1 MDRDAVFNVTLRKF
15 LLPVEAFLDD
25 PSVSEIMIN
34 GPTEVYIEQAGRI
47 SKTDISF
54 DDEELLH
61 AAARNIAQYTNKRV
75 DHLTS
80 RFDSRL
86 PDGSRV
92 HVVMPRC
99 SRKGLCIAIRKFS
112 KTSFSL
118 EGFVER
124 GSLTPQ
130 SKEYVELVVELEK
143 NLIVSGG
150 TGTGKTSFLNAVSG
164 KIPSTERI
172 LVIEDSSELQLQQP
186 HVLPFE
192 TATADRHGHG
202 AVSIRDLFH
211 SALRMRPDRIIIG
224 ECRGGEAL
232 DLIQAMTS
240 GHGGSM
246 STLHANTAGDA
257 LHRLETMALMSGVEM
272 PLTALRAQ
280 VASAVD
286 VIVQLSRMS
295 DGRRMVTEIAEVGT
309 LTTDWNYQVTPIF
322 ELDDRRNLK
331 KQKLELVWTG
341 NKSSFAKALREKGL
355 KDKVKLT
362 APLFTASRRTEAGS
376 LKTPRVV
383 DSDTDQHNDQDHAEG
398 E

>member
-1 MDRDAVFNVTLRKF
+1 VNRDELFDVTTRKF
-15 LLPVEAFLDD
+15 LAPVTAFLDD
-25 PSVSEIMIN
+25 PSISEIMIN
-34 GPTEVYIEQAGRI
+34 GPNEVYIERAGRI
-47 SKTDISF
+47 ERRDEVIF
-54 DDEELLH
+54 DDEETLH

-75 DHLTS
+75 DQLTA

-99 SRKGLCIAIRKFS
+99 SRRGLCIAIRKFA
-112 KTSFSL
+112 KATFTL
-118 EGFVER
+118 DGFVER

-130 SKEYVELVVELEK
+130 AKEYLELVVDLER
-143 NLIVSGG
+143 NLIISGG
-150 TGTGKTSFLNAVSG
+150 TGTGKTSFLNAISE
-164 KIPSTERI
+164 KIPEGERI

-192 TATADRHGHG
+192 TAAADRHGFG
-202 AVSIRDLFH
+202 AVTIRDLFH

-246 STLHANTAGDA
+246 STLHANTAKDA
-257 LHRLETMALMSGVEM
+257 LHRLETMALMSGVEI

-286 VIVQLSRMS
+286 VVVQLTRMS
-295 DGRRMVTEIAEVGT
+295 DGRRMVTEISEVGA
-309 LTTDWNYQVTPIF
+309 LTTNWQYDVTSIF
-322 ELDDRRNLK
+322 ELADRRNVRK
-331 KQKLELVWTG
+331 GKMELVWTG
-341 NKSSFAKALREKGL
+341 KKSEFGKALKEKGL
-355 KDKVKLT
+355 RDKVNLT
-362 APLFTASRRTEAGS
+362 ESLFSAPRSSTRRAA
-376 LKTPRVV
+376 
-383 DSDTDQHNDQDHAEG
+383 QAEG
-398 E
+398 DY

>member
-1 MDRDAVFNVTLRKF
+1 VDRDAVFSVTLRKF
-15 LLPVEAFLDD
+15 LTPVETFLDD

-34 GPTEVYIEQAGRI
+34 GPSEVYIEQAGKI
-47 SKTDISF
+47 AKTEITF

-75 DHLTS
+75 DHLTA

-112 KTSFSL
+112 KSSFTL

-124 GSLTPQ
+124 GSLTAQ
-130 SKEYVELVVELEK
+130 AKEYVELIVELEK

-172 LVIEDSSELQLQQP
+172 LVLEDSSELQLQQP

-192 TATADRHGHG
+192 TAAADRHGHG

-246 STLHANTAGDA
+246 STLHANTASDA

-286 VIVQLSRMS
+286 VVVQLNRMS
-295 DGRRMVTEIAEVGT
+295 DGRRMVTEISEVGI
-309 LTTDWNYQVTPIF
+309 LTTDWNYQVTPMF

-341 NKSSFAKALREKGL
+341 NKSSFGKALREKGL
-355 KDKVKLT
+355 KERVKLT
-362 APLFTASRRTEAGS
+362 APLFSA
-376 LKTPRVV
+376 PRKAAESV
-383 DSDTDQHNDQDHAEG
+383 DGT
-398 E
+398 

>member
-1 MDRDAVFNVTLRKF
+1 VDRNVLFDITLRKL
-15 LLPVEAFLDD
+15 LLPVAAYLDD

-34 GPTEVYIEQAGRI
+34 GPKEIVYIEREGKI
-47 SKTDISF
+47 EETEVTF
-54 DDEELLH
+54 DDEELLY

-75 DHLTS
+75 DHLTA

-99 SRKGLCIAIRKFS
+99 SGKGLCIAIRKFS
-112 KTSFSL
+112 KTSFTL
-118 EGFVER
+118 EGLVER
-124 GSLTPQ
+124 GTLSPQ
-130 SKEYVELVVELEK
+130 AAEYIELIVELEM

-164 KIPSTERI
+164 KIPRTERI
-172 LVIEDSSELQLQQP
+172 LVIEDSSELQLKQP

-192 TATADRHGHG
+192 TVAADRHGQG

-246 STLHANTAGDA
+246 STLHANTAADA
-257 LHRLETMALMSGVEM
+257 LHRLETMALMSGIEL

-286 VIVQLSRMS
+286 VVVQLNRMS
-295 DGRRMVTEIAEVGT
+295 DGRRMVTEISEVGV
-309 LTTDWNYQVTPIF
+309 LSLANQYQVTPMF
-322 ELDDRRNLK
+322 ELDDRRNLR
-331 KQKLELVWTG
+331 QPKLELVWTG
-341 NKSSFAKALREKGL
+341 TKSAFAKSLKEKGL
-355 KDKVKLT
+355 KGRVKLT
-362 APLFTASRRTEAGS
+362 APLFSTS
-376 LKTPRVV
+376 K
-383 DSDTDQHNDQDHAEG
+383 
-398 E
+398 

>member
-1 MDRDAVFNVTLRKF
+1 VKRDDVFGVTLRKF
-15 LLPVEAFLDD
+15 LSPVATFLDD
-25 PSVSEIMIN
+25 PSISEIMIN
-34 GPTEVYIEQAGRI
+34 GPDEVYIEQGGRI
-47 SKTDISF
+47 ERTDVTF

-75 DHLTS
+75 DHLTA

-99 SRKGLCIAIRKFS
+99 SRKGLCIAIRKFA
-112 KTSFSL
+112 KTTFTL
-118 EGFVER
+118 DGFVQR

-130 SKEYVELVVELEK
+130 AKEYLELVVDLER
-143 NLIVSGG
+143 NLIISGG
-150 TGTGKTSFLNAVSG
+150 TGTGKTSFLNAISG
-164 KIPSTERI
+164 NIPLGERI

-192 TATADRHGHG
+192 TAAADRHGYG
-202 AVSIRDLFH
+202 AVTIRDLFH

-246 STLHANTAGDA
+246 STLHANTAKDA
-257 LHRLETMALMSGVEM
+257 LHRLETMALMSGVEI

-286 VIVQLSRMS
+286 VVVQLTRMS
-295 DGRRMVTEIAEVGT
+295 DGRRMITEISEVGPLTKDWGYDVTEIFGLKE
-309 LTTDWNYQVTPIF
+309 
-322 ELDDRRNLK
+322 RRNLK
-331 KQKLELVWTG
+331 NPKVELAWTG
-341 NKSSFAKALREKGL
+341 KKSEFGKSLKEKGL
-355 KDKVKLT
+355 FGKVNLT
-362 APLFTASRRTEAGS
+362 APLFSATKGTAA
-376 LKTPRVV
+376 
-383 DSDTDQHNDQDHAEG
+383 DH
-398 E
+398 

>member
-15 LLPVEAFLDD
+15 LSPVAPFLNDEKI
-25 PSVSEIMIN
+25 SEIMIN
-34 GPTEVYIEQAGRI
+34 GPNEVYIEQEGRI
-47 SKTDISF
+47 EKTDVSF
-54 DDEELLH
+54 DDEELLQ

-112 KTSFSL
+112 KTTFTL

-130 SKEYVELVVELEK
+130 AKEYLELVVDLER

-150 TGTGKTSFLNAVSG
+150 TGTGKTSFLNAIS
-164 KIPSTERI
+164 KNIPEGERI

-192 TATADRHGHG
+192 TAAADRHGYG

-257 LHRLETMALMSGVEM
+257 LHRLETMALMSGVEI

-286 VIVQLSRMS
+286 VVVQLNRMH
-295 DGRRMVTEIAEVGT
+295 DGRRMVTEISEVGP
-309 LTTDWNYQVTPIF
+309 LTTDWQYQVTPMF
-322 ELDDRRNLK
+322 ELDDRRNAK
-331 KQKLELVWTG
+331 NAKLELVWTG
-341 NKSSFAKALREKGL
+341 KKSGFGKSLKEKGL
-355 KDKVKLT
+355 RDRVKLT
-362 APLFTASRRTEAGS
+362 QPLFSATREREARREPTY
-376 LKTPRVV
+376 
-383 DSDTDQHNDQDHAEG
+383 
-398 E
+398 

>member
-1 MDRDAVFNVTLRKF
+1 VNRDAIFDVTLRKF
-15 LLPVEAFLDD
+15 LSPVNAFLDD

-34 GPTEVYIEQAGRI
+34 GPKEVYIEQEGRI
-47 SKTDISF
+47 QKTAISF
-54 DDEELLH
+54 DDEELLE

-75 DHLTS
+75 DHLTA

-99 SRKGLCIAIRKFS
+99 SRKGLCIAIRKFG
-112 KTSFSL
+112 KTSFTL
-118 EGFVER
+118 TGFVER

-130 SKEYVELVVELEK
+130 AKEYLELVVELER
-143 NLIVSGG
+143 NIIISGG
-150 TGTGKTSFLNAVSG
+150 TGTGKTSFLNAISE
-164 KIPSTERI
+164 KIPSGERI

-192 TATADRHGHG
+192 TAAADRHGYG

-246 STLHANTAGDA
+246 STLHANTAADA
-257 LHRLETMALMSGVEM
+257 LHRLETMALMSGVEI
-272 PLTALRAQ
+272 PLRALRAQ
-280 VASAVD
+280 VASAID
-286 VIVQLSRMS
+286 VVVQLTRLN
-295 DGRRMVTEIAEVGT
+295 DGRRMVTEISEVGT
-309 LTTDWNYQVTPIF
+309 LTTNAQYQVVPIF
-322 ELDDRRNLK
+322 ELEDRRNLK
-331 KQKLELVWTG
+331 SPKLELVWTS
-341 NKSSFAKALREKGL
+341 NKSGFAKSLKEKGL
-355 KDKVKLT
+355 TDLVNLT
-362 APLFTASRRTEAGS
+362 APLFTLGKGNS
-376 LKTPRVV
+376 
-383 DSDTDQHNDQDHAEG
+383 
-398 E
+398 

>member
-1 MDRDAVFNVTLRKF
+1 MDRDAVFGVTLRKF
-15 LLPVEAFLDD
+15 LSPVVDFLDD

-47 SKTDISF
+47 EKTDVTF

-75 DHLTS
+75 DSLTA

-112 KTSFSL
+112 KSTFTL

-130 SKEYVELVVELEK
+130 SREYLELVVDLEK

-150 TGTGKTSFLNAVSG
+150 TGTGKTSFLNAISG
-164 KIPSTERI
+164 KIPPDERI
-172 LVIEDSSELQLQQP
+172 LVLEDSSELQLQQP

-192 TATADRHGHG
+192 TAAADRHGLG

-246 STLHANTAGDA
+246 STLHANTATDS

-280 VASAVD
+280 VASAIDIV
-286 VIVQLSRMS
+286 VQLSRMP
-295 DGRRMVTEIAEVGT
+295 DGRRMVTEISEVGT
-309 LTTDWNYQVTPIF
+309 LTTEWQYQVTPMF

-331 KQKLELVWTG
+331 KPKLELVWTG
-341 NKSSFAKALREKGL
+341 NKSSFAKSLKEKGL

-362 APLFTASRRTEAGS
+362 ASLFS
-376 LKTPRVV
+376 
-383 DSDTDQHNDQDHAEG
+383 AEK
-398 E
+398 

>member
-1 MDRDAVFNVTLRKF
+1 MNRDAIFDVTLRKF
-15 LLPVEAFLDD
+15 LSPVNTFLED
-25 PSVSEIMIN
+25 PSISEIMIN
-34 GPTEVYIEQAGRI
+34 GPGEVYIEQEGRI
-47 SKTDISF
+47 HKTAVTF
-54 DDEELLH
+54 DDEELLE

-75 DHLTS
+75 DHLTA

-99 SRKGLCIAIRKFS
+99 SRKGLCIAIRKFG
-112 KTSFSL
+112 KTSFTL
-118 EGFVER
+118 DGFVER

-130 SKEYVELVVELEK
+130 AKEYLELVVELER
-143 NLIVSGG
+143 NLIISGG
-150 TGTGKTSFLNAVSG
+150 TGTGKTSFLNAISE
-164 KIPSTERI
+164 KIPLGERI

-192 TATADRHGHG
+192 TAAADRHGYG

-246 STLHANTAGDA
+246 STLHANTAADA
-257 LHRLETMALMSGVEM
+257 LHRLETMALMSGVEI

-280 VASAVD
+280 VASAID
-286 VIVQLSRMS
+286 VVVQLTRMN
-295 DGRRMVTEIAEVGT
+295 DGRRMVTEISEVGP
-309 LTTDWNYQVTPIF
+309 LTIHSQYQVTNLF
-322 ELDDRRNLK
+322 ELEDRRNSK
-331 KQKLELVWTG
+331 THKLGLVWTG
-341 NKSSFAKALREKGL
+341 KKSGFAKSLKEKGL
-355 KDKVKLT
+355 RDHVHLT
-362 APLFTASRRTEAGS
+362 APLFSARKESPESTE
-376 LKTPRVV
+376 
-383 DSDTDQHNDQDHAEG
+383 Q
-398 E
+398 

>member
-1 MDRDAVFNVTLRKF
+1 MDRDAIFNVTLRKF
-15 LLPVEAFLDD
+15 LLPVAAFLDD
-25 PSVSEIMIN
+25 PNVSEIMIN
-34 GPTEVYIEQAGRI
+34 GPKEVYIEQEGI
-47 SKTDISF
+47 VEKTDVTF

-75 DHLTS
+75 DTLTA

-86 PDGSRV
+86 PDGSRI

-112 KTSFSL
+112 KTSFTL
-118 EGFVER
+118 EGLTER
-124 GSLTPQ
+124 GALSPQ
-130 SKEYVELVVELEK
+130 AKEYIELVVGLEK

-164 KIPSTERI
+164 KIPSSERI

-192 TATADRHGHG
+192 TAAADRHGQG
-202 AVSIRDLFH
+202 AVTIRDLFH

-246 STLHANTAGDA
+246 STLHANTPKDA

-286 VIVQLSRMS
+286 LVVQLNRMS
-295 DGRRMVTEIAEVGT
+295 DGRRMVTEISEVGT
-309 LTTDWNYQVTPIF
+309 LTTEWQYQVNTMF
-322 ELDDRRNLK
+322 ELDDRRDLK
-331 KQKLELVWTG
+331 KPKLEIVWTG
-341 NKSSFAKALREKGL
+341 SKSGFAKSLKEKGL
-355 KDKVKLT
+355 KEKVKLT
-362 APLFTASRRTEAGS
+362 APLFAA
-376 LKTPRVV
+376 
-383 DSDTDQHNDQDHAEG
+383 
-398 E
+398 

>member
-1 MDRDAVFNVTLRKF
+1 MDRDTIFNVTLRKF
-15 LLPVEAFLDD
+15 LSPVATYLDD
-25 PSVSEIMIN
+25 PAVSEIMIN
-34 GPTEVYIEQAGRI
+34 GPTEVYIEQGGRI
-47 SKTDISF
+47 EKTDIAF

-75 DHLTS
+75 DALTA

-92 HVVMPRC
+92 HIVMPRC

-112 KTSFSL
+112 KTSFTL
-118 EGFVER
+118 DGFVER
-124 GSLTPQ
+124 GSLSPQ
-130 SKEYVELVVELEK
+130 SREYLELVVDLEK
-143 NLIVSGG
+143 NLIISGG
-150 TGTGKTSFLNAVSG
+150 TGTGKTSFLNAISG
-164 KIPSTERI
+164 KIPPGERI

-192 TATADRHGHG
+192 TAAADRHGFG

-246 STLHANTAGDA
+246 STLHANTATDA

-280 VASAVD
+280 VASAID
-286 VIVQLSRMS
+286 VVVQLNRMS
-295 DGRRMVTEIAEVGT
+295 DGRRMVTEISEIGT
-309 LTTDWNYQVTPIF
+309 LTTTAQYQVNPMF

-331 KQKLELVWTG
+331 KPKLELVWTG
-341 NKSSFAKALREKGL
+341 NKSTFGKSLKEKGL
-355 KDKVKLT
+355 REKVKLT
-362 APLFTASRRTEAGS
+362 APLFATRSQA
-376 LKTPRVV
+376 
-383 DSDTDQHNDQDHAEG
+383 
-398 E
+398 

>member
-1 MDRDAVFNVTLRKF
+1 VNRDAIFDVTLRKF
-15 LLPVEAFLDD
+15 LSPVNTFLED

-34 GPTEVYIEQAGRI
+34 GPNEVYIEQEGRI
-47 SKTDISF
+47 HKTDVSF
-54 DDEELLH
+54 DDEELLE

-75 DHLTS
+75 DHLTA

-99 SRKGLCIAIRKFS
+99 SRKGLCIAIRKFA
-112 KTSFSL
+112 TTTFTL
-118 EGFVER
+118 AGFVEH

-130 SKEYVELVVELEK
+130 AREYLELVVELER
-143 NLIVSGG
+143 NIIISGG
-150 TGTGKTSFLNAVSG
+150 TGTGKTSFLNAISE
-164 KIPSTERI
+164 KIPLGERI

-192 TATADRHGHG
+192 TAAADRHGYG
-202 AVSIRDLFH
+202 SVSIRDLFH

-246 STLHANTAGDA
+246 STLHANTAADA
-257 LHRLETMALMSGVEM
+257 LHRLETMALMSGVEI

-280 VASAVD
+280 GASAND
-286 VIVQLSRMS
+286 VIVQLTRMN
-295 DGRRMVTEIAEVGT
+295 DGRRMVTEISEVGS
-309 LTTDWNYQVTPIF
+309 LTTEWQYQVTPLF
-322 ELDDRRNLK
+322 ELDDRRNVK
-331 KQKLELVWTG
+331 NAKLELVWTG
-341 NKSSFAKALREKGL
+341 KKSGFAKSLREKGL
-355 KDKVKLT
+355 RDRVHLT
-362 APLFTASRRTEAGS
+362 TPLFTV
-376 LKTPRVV
+376 PRNP
-383 DSDTDQHNDQDHAEG
+383 S
-398 E
+398 

>member
-1 MDRDAVFNVTLRKF
+1 MNRDAIFDVTLHKF
-15 LLPVEAFLDD
+15 LAPVNTFLED

-34 GPTEVYIEQAGRI
+34 GPGEVYIEQEGRI
-47 SKTDISF
+47 YKTDVSF
-54 DDEELLH
+54 DDEELLE

-75 DHLTS
+75 DHLTA

-99 SRKGLCIAIRKFS
+99 SRKGLCIAIRKFG
-112 KTSFSL
+112 KTNFTL
-118 EGFVER
+118 AGFVER

-130 SKEYVELVVELEK
+130 AREYLELVVELER
-143 NLIVSGG
+143 NVIVSGG
-150 TGTGKTSFLNAVSG
+150 TGTGKTSFLNALSE
-164 KIPSTERI
+164 KIPAGERI

-192 TATADRHGHG
+192 TAAADRHGYG
-202 AVSIRDLFH
+202 AISIRDLFH

-246 STLHANTAGDA
+246 STLHANTAADA
-257 LHRLETMALMSGVEM
+257 LHRLETMALMSGVEL

-280 VASAVD
+280 VASAIDLV
-286 VIVQLSRMS
+286 VQLTRMN
-295 DGRRMVTEIAEVGT
+295 DGRRMVTEISEVGA
-309 LTTDWNYQVTPIF
+309 LTTEAQYQVTPIF
-322 ELDDRRNLK
+322 ELDDRRSLK
-331 KQKLELVWTG
+331 SPNLELIWTG
-341 NKSSFAKALREKGL
+341 KKSGFTKSLKEKGL
-355 KDKVKLT
+355 RHQVNLT
-362 APLFTASRRTEAGS
+362 APLFSFSRGISQRD
-376 LKTPRVV
+376 V
-383 DSDTDQHNDQDHAEG
+383 DH
-398 E
+398 

>member
-1 MDRDAVFNVTLRKF
+1 MDRDAIFSVTLRKF
-15 LLPVEAFLDD
+15 LLPVEPFLDD
-25 PSVSEIMIN
+25 PSISEIMIN
-34 GPTEVYIEQAGRI
+34 GPGEVYIEQEGMI
-47 SKTDISF
+47 TKTNISF
-54 DDEELLH
+54 DDEALLH

-75 DHLTS
+75 DELTA

-112 KTSFSL
+112 KTSFTL

-124 GSLTPQ
+124 KSLTPLA
-130 SKEYVELVVELEK
+130 KEYVELVVALEK

-150 TGTGKTSFLNAVSG
+150 TGTGKTSFLNAISG

-192 TATADRHGHG
+192 TASADRHGQG

-246 STLHANTAGDA
+246 STLHANTAKDA

-286 VIVQLSRMS
+286 VIVQLNRMS
-295 DGRRMVTEIAEVGT
+295 DGRRMVTEIAEVQT
-309 LTTDWNYQVTPIF
+309 LKTDGSYDVTPIF
-322 ELDDRRNLK
+322 GLDEGRDLK
-331 KQKLELVWTG
+331 SEEFSLVWTG
-341 NKSSFAKALREKGL
+341 EKSSFEKALREKGL
-355 KDKVKLT
+355 SNQVNLT
-362 APLFTASRRTEAGS
+362 AQLFSGKSSRTRKSHSPTRE
-376 LKTPRVV
+376 
-383 DSDTDQHNDQDHAEG
+383 
-398 E
+398 

>member
-1 MDRDAVFNVTLRKF
+1 MDRDAVFGVTLRKF
-15 LLPVEAFLDD
+15 LLPVAEFLDD
-25 PSVSEIMIN
+25 PSVSEVMIN
-34 GPTEVYIEQAGRI
+34 GPQEVYIEREGKVT
-47 SKTDISF
+47 KTDVTF

-75 DHLTS
+75 DALTA

-112 KTSFSL
+112 KTSFTL
-118 EGFVER
+118 DGLVER
-124 GSLTPQ
+124 GAISPQ
-130 SKEYVELVVELEK
+130 AKEYIEVIVELEK

-192 TATADRHGHG
+192 TAAADRHGHG
-202 AVSIRDLFH
+202 AVTIRDLFH

-246 STLHANTAGDA
+246 STLHANTAKDS

-286 VIVQLSRMS
+286 VVVQLNRMS
-295 DGRRMVTEIAEVGT
+295 DGRRMVTEISEVGT
-309 LTTDWNYQVTPIF
+309 LTPEWQYQVTPIF
-322 ELDDRRNLK
+322 ELDDRRDLK
-331 KQKLELVWTG
+331 NPTLKLVWTG
-341 NKSSFAKALREKGL
+341 NKSGFEKSLREKGL
-355 KDKVKLT
+355 KNLAKLT
-362 APLFTASRRTEAGS
+362 APIFSAS
-376 LKTPRVV
+376 K
-383 DSDTDQHNDQDHAEG
+383 
-398 E
+398 

>member
-1 MDRDAVFNVTLRKF
+1 MNRDELFNVTTRKF
-15 LLPVEAFLDD
+15 LAPVAAFLDD
-25 PSVSEIMIN
+25 PSISEIMIN
-34 GPTEVYIEQAGRI
+34 GPNEVYIERAGRI
-47 SKTDISF
+47 ERKDDIIF
-54 DDEELLH
+54 DDEETLH

-75 DHLTS
+75 DQLTA

-99 SRKGLCIAIRKFS
+99 SRRGLCIAIRKFA
-112 KTSFSL
+112 KATFTL
-118 EGFVER
+118 DGFVDR

-130 SKEYVELVVELEK
+130 AKEYLELVVDLER
-143 NLIVSGG
+143 NLIISGG
-150 TGTGKTSFLNAVSG
+150 TGTGKTSFLNAISE
-164 KIPSTERI
+164 KIPEGERI

-192 TATADRHGHG
+192 TAAADRHGYG
-202 AVSIRDLFH
+202 AVTIRDLFH

-246 STLHANTAGDA
+246 STLHANTAKDA
-257 LHRLETMALMSGVEM
+257 LHRLETMALMSGVEI

-286 VIVQLSRMS
+286 VVVQLTRMN
-295 DGRRMVTEIAEVGT
+295 DGRRMVTEISEVGALKT
-309 LTTDWNYQVTPIF
+309 NWQYHVTSIF
-322 ELDDRRNLK
+322 ALADRGNVK
-331 KQKLELVWTG
+331 KGKLELVWTG
-341 NKSSFAKALREKGL
+341 KRSEFGKALKEKGL
-355 KDKVKLT
+355 RDKVNLT
-362 APLFTASRRTEAGS
+362 EPLFSAPRSAPRRTA
-376 LKTPRVV
+376 KT
-383 DSDTDQHNDQDHAEG
+383 NADH
-398 E
+398 

>member
-1 MDRDAVFNVTLRKF
+1 MDRDAVFNITLRKF
-15 LLPVEAFLDD
+15 LLPVAAYLDD
-25 PSVSEIMIN
+25 PAVSEIMIN
-34 GPTEVYIEQAGRI
+34 GPKEVYIEQEGRI
-47 SKTDISF
+47 EKTNITF

-75 DHLTS
+75 DHLTA

-112 KTSFSL
+112 KTSFTL
-118 EGFVER
+118 EGLVER
-124 GSLTPQ
+124 RALTAEA
-130 SKEYVELVVELEK
+130 KEYIELIVDLEK

-164 KIPSTERI
+164 KIPETERI

-192 TATADRHGHG
+192 TAAADRHGHG
-202 AVSIRDLFH
+202 VVSIRDLFH

-246 STLHANTAGDA
+246 STLHANTAKDA
-257 LHRLETMALMSGVEM
+257 LHRLETMALMSGVDM

-286 VIVQLSRMS
+286 VVVQLNRMS

-309 LTTDWNYQVTPIF
+309 LTTDWQYQITPIF
-322 ELDDRRNLK
+322 ELDDRRDLK
-331 KQKLELVWTG
+331 KPPLELKWTG
-341 NKSSFAKALREKGL
+341 APSTFAKSLREKGL
-355 KDKVKLT
+355 RDKVSLT
-362 APLFTASRRTEAGS
+362 APLFS
-376 LKTPRVV
+376 
-383 DSDTDQHNDQDHAEG
+383 EG
-398 E
+398 PVP

>member
-1 MDRDAVFNVTLRKF
+1 MKRDDVFGVTLRKF
-15 LLPVEAFLDD
+15 LSPVAAFLDD
-25 PSVSEIMIN
+25 PSISEIMIN
-34 GPTEVYIEQAGRI
+34 GPNEVYIEQEGRI
-47 SKTDISF
+47 ERTDVTF
-54 DDEELLH
+54 DDEALLH

-75 DHLTS
+75 DHLTA

-99 SRKGLCIAIRKFS
+99 SQKGLCIAIRKFG
-112 KTSFSL
+112 KTNFTL
-118 EGFVER
+118 DGFVKR

-130 SKEYVELVVELEK
+130 AKEYLELVVDLER

-150 TGTGKTSFLNAVSG
+150 TGTGKTSFLNAISG
-164 KIPSTERI
+164 NIPLGERI

-192 TATADRHGHG
+192 TAAADRHGYG
-202 AVSIRDLFH
+202 AVTIRDLFH

-257 LHRLETMALMSGVEM
+257 LHRLETMALMSGVEI

-286 VIVQLSRMS
+286 VIVQLTRMN
-295 DGRRMVTEIAEVGT
+295 DGRRMITEISEVGP
-309 LTTDWNYQVTPIF
+309 LTDLGRYDVTPIF
-322 ELDDRRNLK
+322 ALEERSNLK
-331 KQKLELVWTG
+331 TPKLELVWKG
-341 NKSSFAKALREKGL
+341 KKSRFAQSLKEKGL
-355 KDKVKLT
+355 RGKVNLT
-362 APLFTASRRTEAGS
+362 APLFSPAKRTS
-376 LKTPRVV
+376 QV
-383 DSDTDQHNDQDHAEG
+383 TDH
-398 E
+398 